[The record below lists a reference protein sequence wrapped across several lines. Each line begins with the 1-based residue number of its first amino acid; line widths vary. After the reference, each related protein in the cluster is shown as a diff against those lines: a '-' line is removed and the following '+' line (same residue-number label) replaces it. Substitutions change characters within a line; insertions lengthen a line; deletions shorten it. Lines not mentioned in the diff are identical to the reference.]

1 MIKTSS
7 TKIKDIKVAWHLIDA
22 EGKILG
28 RIASEIVALI
38 LGKNKS
44 NYAPNLDCG
53 DKVVVVNAE
62 KIVVTGKKLTDK
74 IYYRHSNYPA
84 GLKSE
89 TLGDLL
95 ARRPEEALR
104 RAVLGM
110 LPKNK
115 LQDERIKNLYIY
127 KGPENPH
134 KAQVGK

>member
-1 MIKTSS
+1 MTKTSS
-7 TKIKDIKVAWHLIDA
+7 TKIKDIKVTWHLIDA

-28 RIASEIVALI
+28 RVASEIVALI
-38 LGKNKS
+38 LGKNKA

-53 DKVVVVNAE
+53 DKVVVINAE
-62 KIVVTGKKLTDK
+62 KIAVTGKKLTDK

-89 TLGDLL
+89 TLGGLI

-134 KAQVGK
+134 KAQVSK